1 MAIAEVQRD
10 HRGSSVVTG
19 DDDDR
24 DDGSLLASP
33 YFWVGVLIG
42 LAIWGVVLWAAL

>member
-1 MAIAEVQRD
+1 MMAPTKHD
-10 HRGSSVVTG
+10 

-24 DDGSLLASP
+24 EYGSLLASP

-42 LAIWGVVLWAAL
+42 LGIWGVVLWAAFA